1 MYDWIIHRKPEEI
14 NNNGNTT
21 EIKREI
27 LKERERQTS
36 RKTNRILKKW
46 MNGNWEKRRKK
57 TKIYI
62 KQSNEILK
70 CINKQDYV
78 K

>member
-36 RKTNRILKKW
+36 RKTNRIFKKW
-46 MNGNWEKRRKK
+46 MNGN
-57 TKIYI
+57 
-62 KQSNEILK
+62 
-70 CINKQDYV
+70 
-78 K
+78 